1 MMAAGG
7 QVLKTEEV
15 ENSPGFPDG
24 IKGYRL
30 AEFFER
36 QPDGFSCDMYWF
48 VETAGQSPAGRLPAL
63 LAMELLPLTA

>member
-36 QPDGFSCDMYWF
+36 FAEEVRCGFYI
-48 VETAGQSPAGRLPAL
+48 GQKGWCR
-63 LAMELLPLTA
+63 